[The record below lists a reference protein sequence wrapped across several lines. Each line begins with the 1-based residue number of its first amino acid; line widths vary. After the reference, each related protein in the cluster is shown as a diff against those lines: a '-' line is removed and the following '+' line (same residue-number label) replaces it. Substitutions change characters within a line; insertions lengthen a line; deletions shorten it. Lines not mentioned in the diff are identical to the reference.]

1 MKLWKGKRCG
11 RLEDNGSDC
20 ERSNCRGW
28 SLRLDQ
34 ANPGCRFRVARISGG
49 RHLCARMAAM
59 GIYPGSELELLCAG
73 CDSPCVVRVKGGT
86 LSLGK
91 GISENI
97 LVVPSACTKD

>member
-1 MKLWKGKRCG
+1 MRLWKGRG
-11 RLEDNGSDC
+11 FVEHEGSECD
-20 ERSNCRGW
+20 RSGHRGW
-28 SLRLDQ
+28 GLRLDQ
-34 ANPGCRFRVARISGG
+34 ANPGCRFRVAKISGG

-97 LVVPSACTKD
+97 LVVPTASADD

>member
-1 MKLWKGKRCG
+1 MRLWKGRGCG
-11 RLEDNGSDC
+11 CVEHNGSQC
-20 ERSNCRGW
+20 GGSSHCGW

-34 ANPGCRFRVARISGG
+34 ANPGCRFRVAKISGG

-97 LVVPSACTKD
+97 LVVPTTCADD